1 MFSWLIFDS
10 PSVGAEVCNFVKGG
24 VTSGKDV
31 PRLASVD
38 SGLKRIIK
46 ICVN

>member
-10 PSVGAEVCNFVKGG
+10 SSVGAEVGNVVKGG

-31 PRLASVD
+31 PRLA
-38 SGLKRIIK
+38 
-46 ICVN
+46 